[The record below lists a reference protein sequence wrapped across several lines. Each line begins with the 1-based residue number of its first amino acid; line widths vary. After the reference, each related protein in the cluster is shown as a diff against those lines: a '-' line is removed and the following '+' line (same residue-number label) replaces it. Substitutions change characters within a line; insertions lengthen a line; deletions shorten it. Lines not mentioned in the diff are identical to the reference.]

1 MMNALENKKEEIL
14 KYGELSLF
22 KDECTAL
29 TIIDVSKSSF
39 NFVHT
44 FIRKIKKLFNMNSGT
59 INDYDN

>member
-22 KDECTAL
+22 KDECTSL

-44 FIRKIKKLFNMNSGT
+44 FLRKIKKLFNMNNGT